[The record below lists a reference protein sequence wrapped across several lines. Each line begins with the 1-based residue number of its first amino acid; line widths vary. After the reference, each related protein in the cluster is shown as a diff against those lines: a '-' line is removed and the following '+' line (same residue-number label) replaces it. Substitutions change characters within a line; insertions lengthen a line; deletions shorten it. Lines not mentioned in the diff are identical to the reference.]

1 MTSVISWLQDTTG
14 GLLTMCAV
22 AVAILLVLIIKV
34 KLEPFIALVLV
45 GLGLGLA
52 AGLSV
57 TELVGTALKSNE
69 SLLEVGFG
77 GILGHIALIIG
88 LGTVLGA
95 ILERSGG
102 ADALTSKLM
111 AIFGEKRAPIAMG
124 LLGLIVGIPVFFDIG
139 IFVLAPLVYITALR
153 GRRSLVL
160 YALPMLAGLSMT
172 HAFLPP
178 HPGPVALAGLL
189 GVDLGY
195 LIMMGLVCGLP
206 GFVAAGLVWGTWIG
220 KRVFVEV
227 PDDYVIGE
235 LEHDLSDGEKG
246 LTGGVHA
253 PPVEPTR
260 PPRSGSGSSGG
271 GDGTRGGAPGDGTT
285 APSGGA
291 RVDTAK
297 ALEVRTDGPALRLV
311 AFVIAT
317 PLVLILGATFGTMLL
332 PAESGV
338 LPWLTFIGTPAV
350 ALLFAVLLAF
360 YFLGVRRGMAVAD
373 LGKLTGE
380 SLKPIGMVL
389 LVVGA
394 GAFFGKVI
402 SATGIGAALAETLS
416 AWGLPVIVLAYVIS
430 AGLRLA
436 QGSATVAIVTTG
448 GIIGPLVVDQ
458 GYTQIQLALIA
469 MAIAAGSII
478 ASHVND
484 GGFWIISKY
493 FNMTVKQTL
502 QTWTVLETV
511 LSVVSFAVAGT
522 LFAII

>member
-1 MTSVISWLQDTTG
+1 
-14 GLLTMCAV
+14 
-22 AVAILLVLIIKV
+22 
-34 KLEPFIALVLV
+34 
-45 GLGLGLA
+45 
-52 AGLSV
+52 
-57 TELVGTALKSNE
+57 
-69 SLLEVGFG
+69 
-77 GILGHIALIIG
+77 
-88 LGTVLGA
+88 
-95 ILERSGG
+95 
-102 ADALTSKLM
+102 
-111 AIFGEKRAPIAMG
+111 MG

-153 GRRSLVL
+153 GRKSLVL

-227 PDDYVIGE
+227 PEDYVVGE
-235 LEHDLSDGEKG
+235 LEHDLADGETG
-246 LTGGVHA
+246 LTGGVHPDA
-253 PPVEPTR
+253 GGSSGSTPGDGGASSGGPAGAG
-260 PPRSGSGSSGG
+260 GSGSVSTV
-271 GDGTRGGAPGDGTT
+271 DA
-285 APSGGA
+285 A
-291 RVDTAK
+291 RNK
-297 ALEVRTDGPALRLV
+297 ALEVRTDGPKLRLV
-311 AFVIAT
+311 AFVIAA
-317 PLVLILGATFGTMLL
+317 PLVMILGATFGTMLL
-332 PAESGV
+332 PAESGL

-350 ALLFAVLLAF
+350 ALLIAVLLAF
-360 YFLGVRRGMAVAD
+360 YFLGIRRGMAVAD

-402 SATGIGAALAETLS
+402 SATGIGAALADTLS

-430 AGLRLA
+430 CGLRIA

-448 GIIGPLVVDQ
+448 GIVGPLVMNA
-458 GYTQIQLALIA
+458 GYSQIQLALIA

-484 GGFWIISKY
+484 GGFWIIAKY

-522 LFAII
+522 LFAIV